1 MNDLEQK
8 FIKYKKKM
16 FSKPEIGKLYE
27 RQIRYIYE
35 KNGWRVIP
43 YGIVKGKSDLG
54 RDLVCF
60 KKKQVLIIQ
69 AKNWSKTKTIHEKHL
84 MQLSGTIL
92 HYVNKKKK
100 IPKGI
105 LISTT
110 KLSKTAKEFA
120 KRLKIQYRYIK
131 LDKNFPMIKC
141 NINRYGKKLFFLPF
155 DRFYDKVHVEKNK
168 NEFYTNSIKIA
179 KNKGFKHVGEK

>member
-69 AKNWSKTKTIHEKHL
+69 AKNWSKTKIIHEKHL

-92 HYVNKKKK
+92 QYVNKTKKFQK
-100 IPKGI
+100 VY
-105 LISTT
+105 L
-110 KLSKTAKEFA
+110 FQ
-120 KRLKIQYRYIK
+120 RLNYLKQQ
-131 LDKNFPMIKC
+131 KNLL
-141 NINRYGKKLFFLPF
+141 NN
-155 DRFYDKVHVEKNK
+155 
-168 NEFYTNSIKIA
+168 
-179 KNKGFKHVGEK
+179 